1 MTNPAIE
8 IRVRRVAQQTANR
21 KQAIIPA
28 TTLTMTIVNRDDES
42 IETDPPSR
50 GDAESKEESP
60 PPPPLPTAPA
70 ADVCEGEV
78 DDDGRTTDE
87 DEEGNN
93 D

>member
-1 MTNPAIE
+1 VMTNPAIE
-8 IRVRRVAQQTANR
+8 ILVRRVAQQTANR

-60 PPPPLPTAPA
+60 PPPLPTAPA